1 MHKIV
6 SMPLFQWG
14 KKYLLNAYLLSAI
27 ALLLA
32 RKLIT
37 LYAPL
42 NEKEDVMVIFAVILS
57 VLFGYLAT
65 LLFEKI
71 KNLLKLRE

>member
-1 MHKIV
+1 M
-6 SMPLFQWG
+6 G
-14 KKYLLNAYLLSAI
+14 KKYLLNAYLLSAM

-42 NEKEDVMVIFAVILS
+42 NEKGDVMVVFAVVLS

-71 KNLLKLRE
+71 KNLLKSRE